1 MTAAESELR
10 GLETIYSDD
19 NVRVRALR
27 ARTEELR
34 RQLRKL
40 SGGSSESAGEL
51 NSGELYPS
59 VRKLPLLAAAYSN
72 LYRRTKVQETVFE
85 ILTRQYEAAR
95 VQEAKEIPTVKVLD
109 AADVPEKKSYPPR
122 LLIVMLGLLVSLSAG
137 AMFIFGQAWY
147 RSKSAVETR
156 LLVDSI
162 LREITTSLR
171 LVAGRFRRAP
181 ANGSIGISESEDS
194 QE

>member
-1 MTAAESELR
+1 M
-10 GLETIYSDD
+10 
-19 NVRVRALR
+19 
-27 ARTEELR
+27 
-34 RQLRKL
+34 
-40 SGGSSESAGEL
+40 
-51 NSGELYPS
+51 
-59 VRKLPLLAAAYSN
+59 
-72 LYRRTKVQETVFE
+72 QETVFE